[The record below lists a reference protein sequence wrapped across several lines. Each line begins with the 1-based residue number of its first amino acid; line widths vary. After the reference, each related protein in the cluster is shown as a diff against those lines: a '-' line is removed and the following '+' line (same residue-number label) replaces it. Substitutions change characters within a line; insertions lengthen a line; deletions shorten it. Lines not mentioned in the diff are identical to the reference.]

1 MPLISFEYLQ
11 KISNFA
17 KFHGCDSKIEPA
29 TPTSILNFKWAW
41 QAQFL
46 SHTHETL
53 EKYVFYIDL
62 EMILVPF
69 FDIPNQKPVI

>member
-1 MPLISFEYLQ
+1 MLQRSGLKIGPTMPISKFQNQ
-11 KISNFA
+11 K
-17 KFHGCDSKIEPA
+17 
-29 TPTSILNFKWAW
+29 FKWAW

-46 SHTHETL
+46 SNTYEIL

-69 FDIPNQKPVI
+69 FDIPNQKSVI

>member
-1 MPLISFEYLQ
+1 M
-11 KISNFA
+11 
-17 KFHGCDSKIEPA
+17 
-29 TPTSILNFKWAW
+29 W

-53 EKYVFYIDL
+53 ETYVFYIDL

-69 FDIPNQKPVI
+69 FDIPNQKPVNCKTYSGMTQNMDMTVMAKFLSQNPSWISKYGINIT